1 MQTLIYNKKGNT
13 VFLYSGSNVG
23 SDILIR
29 KVSDVYD
36 VQESKGSYT
45 VYQKF
50 GADGNLS
57 VLKVPVAVTNVFI
70 EN

>member
-50 GADGNLS
+50 DDGNLS